1 VDLQVYDNESSC
13 SQLCQ
18 CSLND
23 TVVCQ
28 SLPCTH
34 SVACTHL
41 NTVYGQSSY
50 SAPVVKQKYCAIPAR
65 SVGRVLIQG
74 RRQVKLCGVERHCER
89 GGRAYN
95 GGLGAEP
102 TGRTP
107 YPSPCKNSSDL
118 YQFHERPLAKVGWTV
133 HPSPPRGDATVLISL
148 P

>member
-41 NTVYGQSSY
+41 NTVYGQLSY

-74 RRQVKLCGVERHCER
+74 RRQVKLCGVERHGER
-89 GGRAYN
+89 EPITGEILFVLPVLRMTSCLAIRPGKSDASTVCSQKDSQ
-95 GGLGAEP
+95 GA
-102 TGRTP
+102 TR
-107 YPSPCKNSSDL
+107 
-118 YQFHERPLAKVGWTV
+118 
-133 HPSPPRGDATVLISL
+133 I
-148 P
+148 